1 MPVPVPTDGGG
12 DVTWADDDVTIVTN
26 AAPDRIHMSAPRQA
40 GTDRVDTGNGVV
52 RRMARDGRAGAARSD
67 QTPRAGATA
76 SADAVEQLRRSVTDI
91 KHDIR
96 MLKVMLDKQSIA
108 IDRLVGAV
116 EDLSGSE
123 EE

>member
-1 MPVPVPTDGGG
+1 
-12 DVTWADDDVTIVTN
+12 
-26 AAPDRIHMSAPRQA
+26 MSAQRQA
-40 GTDRVDTGNGVV
+40 GTDRADTGNGVV
-52 RRMARDGRAGAARSD
+52 RRMARDGRAAAGRSD

>member
-1 MPVPVPTDGGG
+1 
-12 DVTWADDDVTIVTN
+12 
-26 AAPDRIHMSAPRQA
+26 MSAQRQA
-40 GTDRVDTGNGVV
+40 GTDLAADRNGVV
-52 RRMARDGRAGAARSD
+52 RRMTRDDRPADGRPPAS
-67 QTPRAGATA
+67 PAGATA

-108 IDRLVGAV
+108 IDRLVNAV
-116 EDLSGSE
+116 EDLGGSE

>member
-1 MPVPVPTDGGG
+1 
-12 DVTWADDDVTIVTN
+12 
-26 AAPDRIHMSAPRQA
+26 MSAQRQA
-40 GTDRVDTGNGVV
+40 GTDLASDRNGVV
-52 RRMARDGRAGAARSD
+52 RRMTRDDRAGEGRLPA
-67 QTPRAGATA
+67 QPAGATA

-91 KHDIR
+91 KHDVR

-108 IDRLVGAV
+108 IDRLVHAV